1 MKPLGWQSLVASVS
15 HHKWNEC
22 QRESGRREPAPLLLG
37 FVLGPMME
45 VYMRRTMLLSG
56 GDASVFLTSPI
67 SLGLLIAA
75 AIVLVIV
82 LIPTVNR
89 RRAEVFVEE
98 D

>member
-1 MKPLGWQSLVASVS
+1 
-15 HHKWNEC
+15 
-22 QRESGRREPAPLLLG
+22 
-37 FVLGPMME
+37 
-45 VYMRRTMLLSG
+45 MLLSG